1 MFPHQL
7 LHTQNENR
15 NALIHVF
22 LKILQM
28 DEASYIKL
36 QGWLYFHGID
46 SMEVLVLV
54 MCHAHGINS
63 AYTVNGYVQHLD
75 S

>member
-7 LHTQNENR
+7 LHTQMEVR

-22 LKILQM
+22 FKILQM

-36 QGWLYFHGID
+36 QGWLYFHGIK
-46 SMEVLVLV
+46 SMKMLV
-54 MCHAHGINS
+54 MCHEHGINS
-63 AYTVNGYVQHLD
+63 A
-75 S
+75 